1 MNKRVLVAMSGGVD
15 SSVALIKVIEEGF
28 EPIGITMKLWESSD
42 SDGTPST
49 DSYCC
54 SIEAINNAKNV
65 CKKFGVP
72 HYTLDYKEIFRKNV
86 VDYLVDKYFTGITP
100 NPCIQCN
107 VHIRWGALFDKA
119 NDLDANWVATG
130 HYAKIGKME
139 NSGAII
145 RKGIDDNKDQSYV
158 LWGIDPKLIPRT
170 LFPIGDLTKQEVRII
185 AEKADLITANIK
197 ESQELCF
204 LPNADYRRFL
214 KEYAPNR
221 TALEKDGIIIS
232 TEGETLGNHT
242 GISQY
247 TIGQRKKLGIS
258 GPKPSY
264 VQHMDPSANTI
275 TVAPREKMYSPSC
288 QVSQLNWLVPPEN
301 WPSNKIKT
309 HIRYNH
315 KGVKREIII
324 SPKGIANVK
333 FDEPQF
339 AVTPG
344 QSAVF
349 YSDDILL
356 GGGIILSGL
365 KSREQNGLDNHSL

>member
-242 GISQY
+242 GIS
-247 TIGQRKKLGIS
+247 IHNFDCSKKLNKNHVLNLKQLIQDYHFICFKTQNIDENSLVSFTRNFGNLE
-258 GPKPSY
+258 SY
-264 VQHMDPSANTI
+264 P
-275 TVAPREKMYSPSC
+275 EKDKTKSKNGNIHKIRFLL
-288 QVSQLNWLVPPEN
+288 LNWGFRR
-301 WPSNKIKT
+301 I
-309 HIRYNH
+309 
-315 KGVKREIII
+315 
-324 SPKGIANVK
+324 
-333 FDEPQF
+333 
-339 AVTPG
+339 
-344 QSAVF
+344 
-349 YSDDILL
+349 
-356 GGGIILSGL
+356 
-365 KSREQNGLDNHSL
+365 

>member
-1 MNKRVLVAMSGGVD
+1 MNNRVLVAMSGGVD

-145 RKGIDDNKDQSYV
+145 RKGIDD
-158 LWGIDPKLIPRT
+158 
-170 LFPIGDLTKQEVRII
+170 
-185 AEKADLITANIK
+185 
-197 ESQELCF
+197 
-204 LPNADYRRFL
+204 
-214 KEYAPNR
+214 
-221 TALEKDGIIIS
+221 
-232 TEGETLGNHT
+232 
-242 GISQY
+242 
-247 TIGQRKKLGIS
+247 
-258 GPKPSY
+258 
-264 VQHMDPSANTI
+264 
-275 TVAPREKMYSPSC
+275 
-288 QVSQLNWLVPPEN
+288 
-301 WPSNKIKT
+301 
-309 HIRYNH
+309 
-315 KGVKREIII
+315 
-324 SPKGIANVK
+324 
-333 FDEPQF
+333 
-339 AVTPG
+339 
-344 QSAVF
+344 
-349 YSDDILL
+349 
-356 GGGIILSGL
+356 
-365 KSREQNGLDNHSL
+365 

>member
-15 SSVALIKVIEEGF
+15 SSVSLIKVIEAGF

-72 HYTLDYKEIFRKNV
+72 HYTIDYKEIFRKNV
-86 VDYLVDKYFTGITP
+86 VDYLVDKYFNGITP

-119 NDLDANWVATG
+119 NELDANWVATG
-130 HYAKIGKME
+130 HYAKIGEMK
-139 NSGAII
+139 NFGAII
-145 RKGIDDNKDQSYV
+145 RKSRDDNKDQSYV
-158 LWGIDPKLIPRT
+158 LWGINPKLIPRT
-170 LFPIGDLTKQEVRII
+170 LFPIGDLTKQEVRKI
-185 AEKADLITANIK
+185 AKKADLITANIK

-221 TALEKDGIIIS
+221 AKAEKDGLIIS

-242 GISQY
+242 GLSKY

-258 GPKPSY
+258 GPNPSY
-264 VQHMDPSANTI
+264 VQHMDSSANTI
-275 TVAPREKMYSPSC
+275 TVAPREKMYLSGC
-288 QVSQLNWLVPPEN
+288 QVSQLNWLVPLEK
-301 WPSNKIKT
+301 WPSNKIST

-315 KGVKREIII
+315 KGVKSEINI
-324 SPKGIANVK
+324 STAGIVNVN
-333 FDEPQF
+333 FDDPQF
-339 AVTPG
+339 AITPG

-365 KSREQNGLDNHSL
+365 ESMEQNGLDNHSL